1 MAYGTRIALCA
12 LSADPIH
19 YETMAPL
26 TGVANMFPSLLTLG
40 LAQAPLGLS
49 GAPGL
54 ALSFFANEAIGA
66 AQAEE
71 PTVPAFIDVPV
82 GESVIRKENRPISR
96 VLISN
101 PAVAEL
107 KLLEEGQVQVLG
119 LAVGSTDLWMW
130 YRDDPSHPRV
140 FQVRVQN
147 DLSDLTRRVN
157 AAVTGVAPRVYAVK
171 DRVVVEGELTDIES
185 AERVANITRIFDKD
199 FVNLM
204 TVKGDSQV
212 QLHVTFAEVSRTG
225 LRELGLNIL
234 GQTSKD
240 QFAISG
246 PGSTGAASGQ
256 TGSATAYPNINGN
269 TVTSPAAGVF
279 NLIGLITTGPI
290 DITAILSVLEEY
302 DLARTLAQP
311 TLVSLSGQQAEFLA
325 GGEVPIPIGETN
337 GRISVDFKEYGVK
350 LVFVPTVLSGS
361 VIDMRT
367 YVEVSELDEA
377 NSLKLTGIEIPA
389 FVTRKADS
397 HLRLSDGM
405 TFAMAGML
413 KERTRAYRSQIPI
426 LGDIPILG
434 SLFRYVKHG
443 REETEIV
450 IFVTPELVRPMVPGE
465 VPALPGSTENY
476 NPNDFDLFLMGSI
489 VAPGSRTA
497 EPTGAVGMQR

>member
-1 MAYGTRIALCA
+1 MLSTLLSLALIQ
-12 LSADPIH
+12 SP
-19 YETMAPL
+19 T
-26 TGVANMFPSLLTLG
+26 V
-40 LAQAPLGLS
+40 S

-54 ALSFFANEAIGA
+54 PYFLARSGLIGSA
-66 AQAEE
+66 WAEE
-71 PTVPAFIDVPV
+71 PAASIDVGV
-82 GESVIRKENRPISR
+82 GESVIHQEPRALSR

-101 PAVAEL
+101 PAVASV

-119 LAVGSTDLWMW
+119 LAVGTTDLWLW
-130 YRDDPSHPRV
+130 YRDDPAHPKV
-140 FQVRVQN
+140 YAVHAGN

-157 AAVTGVAPRVYAVK
+157 AAVSGVPPKVYAVRE
-171 DRVVVEGELTDIES
+171 RVVIEGVVADLES
-185 AERVANITRIFDKD
+185 AERVASVARIFDEE

-204 TVKGDSQV
+204 TVQGDNQV

-234 GQTSKD
+234 GQFSGN
-240 QFAISG
+240 QFGISG
-246 PGSTGAASGQ
+246 PGSTGAA
-256 TGSATAYPNINGN
+256 TANRASNTSFPNINGS
-269 TVTSPAAGVF
+269 TVSSAGAGVF
-279 NLIGLITTGPI
+279 NLIGLATAGPV

-325 GGEVPIPIGETN
+325 GGEVPIPIGENN
-337 GRISVDFKEYGVK
+337 GLISIEFKEYGVK
-350 LVFVPTVLSGS
+350 LVFVPTVLSGD

-397 HLRLSDGM
+397 HLRIEDGM

-413 KERTRAYRSQIPI
+413 KERTNAYRSQIPI

-434 SLFRYVKHG
+434 SLFRYVKHA

-450 IFVTPELVRPMVPGE
+450 IFVTPELVRPMAAGE
-465 VPALPGSTENY
+465 VPAAPGTTQDF
-476 NPNDFDLFLMGSI
+476 NPGDFQLFMMGSL
-489 VAPGSRTA
+489 VQPGTKTA
-497 EPTGAVGMQR
+497 QPTGAVGIQR